1 MGDKCNCCT
10 AASRANIFKLKK
22 KKRIVLCLIGELDKN
37 EVRIKAERMST
48 CLVRIVA
55 RVRAGLRRAPGRAS
69 KVERE

>member
-1 MGDKCNCCT
+1 MGDKCNYCT

-22 KKRIVLCLIGELDKN
+22 KRFVLCLIGELDKN

-48 CLVRIVA
+48 CLVRRVA
-55 RVRAGLRRAPGRAS
+55 RVRAGLRRAPGPAS